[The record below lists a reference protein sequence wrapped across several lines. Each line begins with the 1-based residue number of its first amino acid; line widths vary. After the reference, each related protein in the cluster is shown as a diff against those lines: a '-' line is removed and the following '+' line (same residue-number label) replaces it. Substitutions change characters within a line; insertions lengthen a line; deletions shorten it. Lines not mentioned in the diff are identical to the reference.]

1 MNISRLDINYF
12 MQGMMII
19 ISNLDKSYL
28 YKFRD
33 VTDKDRTHKTQKRP
47 SDWRTS
53 NNIQKFE
60 GTLHPASKLRHG
72 TGVYHYDNS
81 FFTYEGEYLNGR
93 KNGQGSLKMK
103 DGTVINGTFKD
114 D

>member
-47 SDWRTS
+47 SD
-53 NNIQKFE
+53 
-60 GTLHPASKLRHG
+60 
-72 TGVYHYDNS
+72 
-81 FFTYEGEYLNGR
+81 
-93 KNGQGSLKMK
+93 
-103 DGTVINGTFKD
+103 
-114 D
+114 